1 MGVTKLP
8 DFSNYTILPS
18 IEPTFLKLDFA
29 GLLTAK
35 AGFMVVF
42 MTIFSLVLSDLF
54 DTIGTFIG
62 TGKKAGIFKVNED
75 GNMPKNLERAMITDS
90 VATVI
95 GSLLGTSNLGT
106 FVESSVGIETG
117 GRTGLTA
124 VFVALLFALS
134 LFLSPLVACVPM
146 AAIAPVLI
154 LIGVSMIQNVAN
166 IDWKDILIAI
176 PAFFIIIMM
185 PFSYS
190 ITTGI
195 EFGFIFY
202 AIISI
207 VNKKAKE
214 VSPMIYIFTILF
226 VIEFV
231 YNIVA

>member
-62 TGKKAGIFKVNED
+62 TGKKAGIFKVDEE
-75 GNMPKNLERAMITDS
+75 GNMPKNLEKAMITDS

-134 LFLSPLVACVPM
+134 LFISPLVACVPM

-202 AIISI
+202 ALISI
-207 VNKKAKE
+207 ANKKAKE
-214 VSPMIYIFTILF
+214 VSPMIYIFTLLF
-226 VIEFV
+226 IIEFV

>member
-1 MGVTKLP
+1 MALLQNFRHLLKKWKHRNKDNTNKLITYLPLCIVISIVGAFLALQFKLP
-8 DFSNYTILPS
+8 IYL
-18 IEPTFLKLDFA
+18 
-29 GLLTAK
+29 
-35 AGFMVVF
+35 
-42 MTIFSLVLSDLF
+42 

-62 TGKKAGIFKVNED
+62 TGKKAGIFKVDEE
-75 GNMPKNLERAMITDS
+75 GNMPKNLEKAMITDS

-134 LFLSPLVACVPM
+134 LFISPLVACVPM

-195 EFGFIFY
+195 EFGFMFY
-202 AIISI
+202 ALISI
-207 VNKKAKE
+207 ANKKAKE
-214 VSPMIYIFTILF
+214 VSPMIYIFTLLF
-226 VIEFV
+226 IIEFV

>member
-18 IEPTFLKLDFA
+18 MEPTFLKLDFA

-62 TGKKAGIFKVNED
+62 TGKKAGIFKVDEE

-134 LFLSPLVACVPM
+134 LFISPLVACVPM

-202 AIISI
+202 ALISI
-207 VNKKAKE
+207 ANKKAKE
-214 VSPMIYIFTILF
+214 VSPMIYIFTLLF
-226 VIEFV
+226 IIEFV